1 MAAKDPMGVPQ
12 EGTIRP
18 LEERTNLCA
27 GLARLPKGCRHF
39 LHDHEAA
46 FLAAPGS
53 GHNHQFH
60 KGGLADHY
68 DELFAIA
75 ATLHRSLSELR
86 PLPFTLD
93 EALLILFLHDLEKI
107 YKRIEADVP
116 RDNSYYDLAYD
127 QHALQARI
135 IKDYGLTLNDSEEN
149 ALEYVHGEGD
159 DYRKDARIAGPLAAF
174 VHDCDYW
181 SARGWFDEPRK
192 SGHLPDVISA

>member
-1 MAAKDPMGVPQ
+1 MAAEDPINVPK

-18 LEERTNLCA
+18 LKERANLCA
-27 GLARLPKGCRHF
+27 GLDLLPEGCRRF
-39 LHDHEAA
+39 LGDNEAA

-75 ATLHRSLSELR
+75 ATLHRSLSDLR

-93 EALLILFLHDLEKI
+93 EALLILFLHDLEKT
-107 YKRIEADVP
+107 
-116 RDNSYYDLAYD
+116 YYNLAHD
-127 QHALQARI
+127 QHGLQEQI
-135 IKDYGLTLNDSEEN
+135 IKDYGLALTKQQWN
-149 ALEYVHGEGD
+149 ALRYVHGEGD
-159 DYRKDARIAGPLAAF
+159 DYRKDERIAGPLAAF

-192 SGHLPDVISA
+192 SGHLPDVISETA